1 MTTYGR
7 PVNVRR
13 VVTGHNAEGKAV
25 FASDEEVEPVT
36 VSLFPGIEFH
46 RLWGADDTPKL
57 PTDGTPTSQQQY
69 FPPPSGFR
77 WGFFTLPPASDA
89 VLGDVDI
96 NAALAELEEKLPGM
110 AGHMEP
116 DAPGMHTTH
125 TVDFEVVLSGEV
137 VLELDD
143 GAEVTLKQGD
153 TVVQNGTRHAWHN
166 RGDVPVVIAVGIIGA
181 NRS

>member
-1 MTTYGR
+1 MK
-7 PVNVRR
+7 VRR
-13 VVTGHNAEGKAV
+13 VVTGQVDGGKSV
-25 FASDEEVEPVT
+25 FVSDEVVDPVT
-36 VSLFPGIEFH
+36 LALMPGAEFH
-46 RLWGADDTPKL
+46 RLWGADETPKL

-69 FPPPSGFR
+69 FPPPGGFR
-77 WGFFTLPPASDA
+77 WGFFTLPPAGDA
-89 VLGDVDI
+89 ATMANIDI
-96 NAALAELEEKLPGM
+96 AKALAELEEKLPGM
-110 AGHMEP
+110 ASHMEP

-143 GAEVTLKQGD
+143 GAEVTLKAGE

-181 NRS
+181 VRS

>member
-1 MTTYGR
+1 MK
-7 PVNVRR
+7 VRR
-13 VVTGHNAEGKAV
+13 VVTGQVNGGTSV
-25 FASDEEVEPVT
+25 FVSDELVDPVT
-36 VSLFPGIEFH
+36 VQLLPGAEFH

-57 PTDGTPTSQQQY
+57 PTDGSPTSQQQY
-69 FPPPSGFR
+69 FPPPNGFR
-77 WGFFTLPPASDA
+77 WGFFTLPPATEA
-89 VLGDVDI
+89 VLGEIDF
-96 NAALAELEEKLPGM
+96 AAAMAELEEQLPGM

-116 DAPGMHTTH
+116 DAPGMHTTD

-181 NRS
+181 VRS

>member
-1 MTTYGR
+1 
-7 PVNVRR
+7 VKVRR
-13 VVTGHNAEGKAV
+13 VVTGQVDGGKSV
-25 FASDEEVEPVT
+25 FVSDELVEPVT
-36 VSLFPGIEFH
+36 VQLLPGAEFH

-69 FPPPSGFR
+69 FPPPNGFR
-77 WGFFTLPPASDA
+77 WGFFTLPPATDA
-89 VLGDVDI
+89 VLGDIDF
-96 NAALAELEEKLPGM
+96 AAAMVELEEKLPGM

-181 NRS
+181 IRS